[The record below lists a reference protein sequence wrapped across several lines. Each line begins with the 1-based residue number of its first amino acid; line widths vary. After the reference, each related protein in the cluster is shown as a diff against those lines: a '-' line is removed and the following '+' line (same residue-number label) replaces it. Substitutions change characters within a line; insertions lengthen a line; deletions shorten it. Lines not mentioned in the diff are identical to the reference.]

1 MDISGLI
8 IFPLF
13 WFFKYRPVAQLV
25 EHRSPKPEV
34 GGSSPSWPARIKIMV
49 ANKLDTETN
58 KNDLIKWVL
67 ASLIFIAS
75 LVAFYYLEQYPLIYR
90 ILGLVGVI
98 FLDFFILFNT
108 EKIKNL
114 RVFTY
119 DARVELKKVVW
130 STKAEVV
137 QTTIIVFVVV
147 IIMSII
153 LWLLDKLLGAGIK
166 LLLA

>member
-1 MDISGLI
+1 MDISGLY

-13 WFFKYRPVAQLV
+13 WFLKYRPVAQLV

-58 KNDLIKWVL
+58 KNDLIKWIL
-67 ASLIFIAS
+67 ASVIFVSS
-75 LVAFYYLEQYPLIYR
+75 LVAFYYFEQYPLVYR
-90 ILGLVGVI
+90 ILGLVGIVI
-98 FLDFFILFNT
+98 LDFLILFNT

-114 RVFTY
+114 RVFAY
-119 DARVELKKVVW
+119 DARVELKKVIW

-137 QTTIIVFVVV
+137 QTTIIVFIVV

>member
-1 MDISGLI
+1 
-8 IFPLF
+8 
-13 WFFKYRPVAQLV
+13 
-25 EHRSPKPEV
+25 
-34 GGSSPSWPARIKIMV
+34 MV

-58 KNDLIKWVL
+58 KNDLIKWIL
-67 ASLIFIAS
+67 ASLIFVSS
-75 LVAFYYLEQYPLIYR
+75 LAAFYYLDQYPLVYR

-98 FLDFFILFNT
+98 FLDFFLYYLT
-108 EKIKNL
+108 LKKIKNL

-137 QTTIIVFVVV
+137 QTTIIVFIVV
-147 IIMSII
+147 IIMSVL

-166 LLLA
+166 FLLA